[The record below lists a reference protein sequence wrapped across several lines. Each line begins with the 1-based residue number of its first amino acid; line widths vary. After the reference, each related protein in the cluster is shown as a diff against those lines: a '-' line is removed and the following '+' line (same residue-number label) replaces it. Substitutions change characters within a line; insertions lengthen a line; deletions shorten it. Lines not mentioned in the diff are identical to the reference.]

1 MSKKIVILG
10 GGTGTSTLV
19 RGLKEFPVDISVV
32 VSVCDDGSSTGKLRE
47 EFDIPAVGDLRKV
60 LSALSDTEPLFE
72 SLLEYRFNTSSD
84 LNGHAVGNLLLAALC
99 NITGNMSDGIK
110 SLSKVLNLKGKVL
123 PLSEDNVVLMGIM
136 NDGEK
141 IEGEHNITEYKSEI
155 KDIYYK
161 TPPKINPEVI
171 KEIKEAEKN
180 SIMEE
185 FKDKQDE
192 LVVGILTRED
202 ENNYFV
208 DLGRICGILPKS
220 EIIPGE
226 KLVMESSVKAYI
238 SKLELGT
245 KGQLILL
252 SRTHYGFLK
261 RLLELEIPELSDGSI
276 FLYSV
281 ARDAG
286 SRSKISVYSENSNI
300 DPVGAIIGGKG
311 ARINRISK
319 ELNGEKI
326 DVILYDKDPIKFI
339 QNALSPAKNVK
350 VIIKDPKKQEALAI
364 VDQNN
369 LSLAI
374 GKKGQNVKLAARLTH
389 YKIDVKTEEQAQKEN
404 LI

>member
-171 KEIKEAEKN
+171 KEIKEADMIILSMGSLYTSVICNLISDDVVRAIDESKGKILYVCNMFTQPGETDDYTVSDHIKALNNHLGKRKVDTVIVNDGKIPKKFILKYHREEEKDPVVIDKDEINKLNVNVIKDDFIKLRDKGLKHN
-180 SIMEE
+180 SI
-185 FKDKQDE
+185 K
-192 LVVGILTRED
+192 
-202 ENNYFV
+202 
-208 DLGRICGILPKS
+208 
-220 EIIPGE
+220 
-226 KLVMESSVKAYI
+226 
-238 SKLELGT
+238 
-245 KGQLILL
+245 
-252 SRTHYGFLK
+252 
-261 RLLELEIPELSDGSI
+261 
-276 FLYSV
+276 
-281 ARDAG
+281 
-286 SRSKISVYSENSNI
+286 
-300 DPVGAIIGGKG
+300 
-311 ARINRISK
+311 
-319 ELNGEKI
+319 
-326 DVILYDKDPIKFI
+326 
-339 QNALSPAKNVK
+339 
-350 VIIKDPKKQEALAI
+350 
-364 VDQNN
+364 
-369 LSLAI
+369 LSLRI
-374 GKKGQNVKLAARLTH
+374 F
-389 YKIDVKTEEQAQKEN
+389 EE
-404 LI
+404 LIK